1 MENGISVWHL
11 VIILISIAPFIF
23 VLLSKKII
31 GQKKIVWLVVSFL
44 FFLLL
49 NVPF

>member
-1 MENGISVWHL
+1 MENGISIWQL
-11 VIILISIAPFIF
+11 VFMLISIAPFVF

-49 NVPF
+49 NIPF